1 MKNWLVTLALLL
13 SISVLGLSYQEAS
26 AVPFQVTI
34 TKSVDKPIVVSGTM
48 VTFTYKV
55 ENTGT
60 ATIICNSINDD
71 KIGDVPINGPIVLS
85 GGVGASFTKT
95 KSDTIESTIT
105 NTATAFCE
113 KDGGDPVNDLSNA
126 VLVTVVN
133 PAASLD
139 KTASKT
145 QGQVGS
151 DPLQVT
157 ANIDVFYAFKV
168 TNTGNVALTN
178 CVVTDPNLPG
188 LVSNIPSPLAPN
200 AMFTVFSLV
209 AEQYTDDFQN
219 TGSLSCD
226 VPTTMGDSIG
236 PITDTADVD
245 VVDPMITLD
254 KTASKTQG
262 QVGSDPLQVTANI
275 DVFYAFKVTNSGD
288 VPLTNCVVTDP
299 NLPGLVSNI
308 PSPLAPNAMFT
319 VFSSVAEQ
327 YTDDFQNTGTVTCDD
342 VAMVTP
348 TDSDTADVDVVDP
361 MLMIE
366 KRVDNQ
372 LGPITV
378 PDGIFVTYSFK
389 VTNSGD
395 VPLTNCVVTD
405 PLSGLVIVNDIP
417 SPLASNAMHTV
428 FANVFEINAPGPYMN
443 TAEVSC
449 DPLAMITPMATSNT
463 VVVNVLTEACVD
475 IFKTALPILID
486 EGDPVIYT
494 YDITNCGD
502 VDLTQCNVFDD
513 NGTPGDSN
521 DDIDIDELMGGPFS
535 LAAPGGTKT
544 FQNTVDI
551 FDNTKNT
558 GTVFCLANEEMIND
572 MDMAMVTVITVGGK
586 ILPIDASGLFLAGI
600 QTNAVWILPTLAGL
614 AGTGMYLKFR
624 TKDD

>member
-71 KIGDVPINGPIVLS
+71 KIGDVPINGPIVLA

-126 VLVTVVN
+126 VLVTVIN
-133 PAASLD
+133 PAAS
-139 KTASKT
+139 
-145 QGQVGS
+145 
-151 DPLQVT
+151 
-157 ANIDVFYAFKV
+157 
-168 TNTGNVALTN
+168 
-178 CVVTDPNLPG
+178 
-188 LVSNIPSPLAPN
+188 
-200 AMFTVFSLV
+200 
-209 AEQYTDDFQN
+209 
-219 TGSLSCD
+219 
-226 VPTTMGDSIG
+226 
-236 PITDTADVD
+236 
-245 VVDPMITLD
+245 LD

-361 MLMIE
+361 M
-366 KRVDNQ
+366 
-372 LGPITV
+372 ITLDKTASKTQGQV
-378 PDGIFVTYSFK
+378 GSDPLQVTANIDVFYAFK

-405 PLSGLVIVNDIP
+405 PNLQ
-417 SPLASNAMHTV
+417 
-428 FANVFEINAPGPYMN
+428 
-443 TAEVSC
+443 
-449 DPLAMITPMATSNT
+449 
-463 VVVNVLTEACVD
+463 
-475 IFKTALPILID
+475 ILI
-486 EGDPVIYT
+486 T
-494 YDITNCGD
+494 H
-502 VDLTQCNVFDD
+502 
-513 NGTPGDSN
+513 
-521 DDIDIDELMGGPFS
+521 
-535 LAAPGGTKT
+535 
-544 FQNTVDI
+544 
-551 FDNTKNT
+551 
-558 GTVFCLANEEMIND
+558 
-572 MDMAMVTVITVGGK
+572 
-586 ILPIDASGLFLAGI
+586 
-600 QTNAVWILPTLAGL
+600 
-614 AGTGMYLKFR
+614 
-624 TKDD
+624 